1 MKKHNLTDWALNHKQ
16 FVYYIIFVVLVSGM
30 FSYQNLGRMEY
41 PDFTIRQ
48 MVVSVAWPGSSAL
61 QVEEQVTDKIEKKLQ
76 NTPGLDYLESCSRP
90 GQSIIYVY
98 LKDTVAENEIRST
111 WFEVRNMVNDISGTL
126 PTGIVGPYF
135 NDRFDDVYGN
145 VYAITG
151 DGYSYEEMRVKAEAF
166 RQKVLQEAEGVKRVE
181 LIGVQD
187 EKIYVEA
194 ESSKLSNLGIDPA
207 LITSTLQAQNSITPA
222 GKVSTSSDDVY
233 LRVTGVFDNLE
244 EVENLP
250 IRANGET
257 FRLGDIAK
265 VTRSY
270 EDPESK
276 MYYNGVPA
284 VGIGISMEK
293 GGNVLTLEKSLEKT
307 KEEFEKDLPAGLTVS
322 LVANQPEVV
331 KESINEFIE
340 TLALALIIVLII
352 CFASLGLRSGLIV
365 AISIPLVICGVFS
378 IMYIK
383 GIALQQ
389 ISLGALIIALG
400 LLVDDAI
407 ISIEMISV
415 KLEEG
420 WERPKAA
427 SFAYSSTALPR
438 LTGALITCA
447 AFTPVFLSKG
457 NAAEFVGSIFVVVS
471 IALLLSWLAAGTIVP
486 MLGER
491 FIKIKPGK
499 EEAHDVYDKKFYRV
513 FRGILEW
520 CLNHRKAV
528 IIATVVCFVGSLAL
542 MANLKQEFFPSTAR
556 PELIVDLTLP
566 EGTAFEATELTA
578 AEFAKS
584 LEKEKKLIS
593 HYTYYVGEG
602 APRFVLTFSP
612 SIPNP
617 NMAQFVIVAKDKD
630 SRIEL
635 EKRINKFSDG
645 KFPEVSVNTR
655 ILQAG
660 PGDVY
665 PVSLR
670 VTGTDIDQV
679 QAIAKKVEIAMI
691 SDPNLCDVSMNW
703 NQKNKVVNIEID
715 QDKARA
721 LGVYSQSIAS
731 TLQTE
736 LSGYPITE
744 FREGNKTVSIVLRQD
759 AHNIKS
765 LSSIKDLNIR
775 AGDGNYIPLDQVA
788 KISYDAEFG
797 MIWKRDLKPT
807 ITVRANTVPEIT
819 GNTAT
824 QQAYDNLESLRSSLP
839 ESYRIDIGGPL
850 EMMKTSLES
859 LAPTIVIMILIIV
872 TLLMIQLQ
880 DMRKM
885 LMALMTAPL
894 GLIGV
899 SLALFFT
906 GSPMGFVVILGILAL
921 MGITM
926 RNSVILIDQIDQELN
941 LGETKWNAI
950 INATVKRLRPIML
963 TAAAAILGMVPLAT
977 SVFWG
982 PMAIAIAGG
991 LFIATVLT
999 LMVLPVIYA
1008 SVYRAKPSEDF

>member
-1 MKKHNLTDWALNHKQ
+1 MKKYNLTDWALNHKQ
-16 FVYYIIFVVLVSGM
+16 FVYYIIIVVLIGGI

-90 GQSIIYVY
+90 GQSIIYVH
-98 LKDTVAENEIRST
+98 LKDTVVESEIRST

-126 PTGIVGPYF
+126 PEDIVGPYF

-151 DGYSYEEMRVKAEAF
+151 DGYSYEEMRVKAEEF
-166 RQKVLQEAEGVKRVE
+166 RQKVLQEADGVKKVE

-194 ESSKLSNLGIDPA
+194 ESSKLSKMGIDPT

-222 GKVSTSSDDVY
+222 GKISTSSDDVY
-233 LRVTGVFDNLE
+233 MRVTGVFDSLE
-244 EVENLP
+244 EIENLP

-270 EDPESK
+270 EEPESK

-284 VGIGISMEK
+284 VGVGISMEK

-307 KEEFEKDLPAGLTVS
+307 KHEFEKELPVGLTIS
-322 LVANQPEVV
+322 TVANQPEVV
-331 KESINEFIE
+331 KDSINEFVE
-340 TLALALIIVLII
+340 TLVLAVAIVLII

-365 AISIPLVICGVFS
+365 AISIPLVICGVFFS
-378 IMYIK
+378 MYLK

-457 NAAEFVGSIFVVVS
+457 SAAEMIGSIFIVVS

-499 EEAHDVYDKKFYRV
+499 EETHDVYDKKFYKV
-513 FRGILEW
+513 FRGFLEL

-542 MANLKQEFFPSTAR
+542 MSNLKQEFFPSTAR

-566 EGTAFEATELTA
+566 EGTSFEATDSTA
-578 AEFAKS
+578 TQFAKN
-584 LEKEKKLIS
+584 LEKNKKLIS
-593 HYTYYVGEG
+593 HYTYYVGES

-612 SIPNP
+612 SIPNS
-617 NMAQFVIVAKDKD
+617 NMAQFIIVAKDEET
-630 SRIEL
+630 RIEL
-635 EKRINKFSDG
+635 AQRIKQFSDS
-645 KFPEVSVNTR
+645 KFPDVSVNTR
-655 ILQAG
+655 ILQTG

-670 VTGTDIDQV
+670 VTGTDIEKV
-679 QAIAKKVEIAMI
+679 QEIAKKVEASMI

-703 NQKNKVVNIEID
+703 NQKNKVVSIEID

-721 LGVYSQSIAS
+721 LGVYSQSIAG

-736 LSGYPITE
+736 LSGYPIAE
-744 FREGNKTVSIVLRQD
+744 FREGSKTISIVLRQD
-759 AHNIKS
+759 SHGTES
-765 LSSIKDLNIR
+765 LSAIKDLNIR
-775 AGDGNYIPLDQVA
+775 AGDGTYIPLDQVA
-788 KISYDAEFG
+788 KISYDAESG
-797 MIWKRDLKPT
+797 MIWKRDLKPI
-807 ITVRANTVPEIT
+807 ITVRANAVPGVT
-819 GNTAT
+819 GNSAT
-824 QQAYDNLESLRSSLP
+824 QQAYNNLESLRNSLP
-839 ESYRIDIGGPL
+839 EGYQIDIGGPL
-850 EMMKTSLES
+850 EMMGKALKL
-859 LAPTIVIMILIIV
+859 LAPTIVIMIVIII

-885 LMALMTAPL
+885 LMTLATAPL

-921 MGITM
+921 MGIIM
-926 RNSVILIDQIDQELN
+926 RNSVILIDQIEQQLK

-950 INATVKRLRPIML
+950 INATVMRFRPIML
-963 TAAAAILGMVPLAT
+963 TAAAAILGMIPLAT

-999 LMVLPVIYA
+999 LIFLPVIYA
-1008 SVYRAKPSEDF
+1008 SWYKVKPLE